1 MSEIDWQSL
10 WPMLVFAVTL
20 LVLFWFI
27 VIRPVRGQQ
36 RRHQETIANLSEGD
50 KIVTAGG
57 IYGKIVTV
65 RESEMD
71 VEVAAGCVITFD
83 RRAARRVLD

>member
-10 WPMLVFAVTL
+10 WPMLVFAATL
-20 LVLFWFI
+20 LVLFWLI
-27 VIRPVRGQQ
+27 VIRPAQSQQ
-36 RRHQETIANLSEGD
+36 RRHRDIIANLSAGD

-65 RESEMD
+65 REDEMD
-71 VEVAAGCVITFD
+71 VEVAPGCVITFD